1 MKRRR
6 ATDATT
12 TSTAMTSTATT
23 STATTSTATTGAA
36 SGGETTITLP
46 VRRRRPVIQLDRV
59 GKTYGLGDTVVHAVR
74 DVSLTVERGDYIAI
88 MGASGSGKSTLMNLI
103 GCLDDQTRGRY
114 LLDGVDVR
122 TLDEHQLAV
131 IRNRKI
137 GFVFQSFNLIPR
149 TRAVDN
155 VSLPLSYAK
164 VASSERRERAMD
176 ALAAV
181 GLSDRSGHLPTQLSG
196 GQQQRVAIARAIV
209 TQPVLLLADEPT
221 GALDSHASADVLA
234 LFDQLNDEGR
244 TIVLI
249 THEDEVAAHAKRVVR
264 MRDGDIVGDTRNA
277 ALEGRPPRLDLGV
290 PA

>member
-12 TSTAMTSTATT
+12 TSTATT
-23 STATTSTATTGAA
+23 STATTSTATISTA
-36 SGGETTITLP
+36 TTTLP

-88 MGASGSGKSTLMNLI
+88 MGASGSGKSTLMNQI

-164 VASSERRERAMD
+164 VSSSERRERAMD

>member
-1 MKRRR
+1 MRRRR
-6 ATDATT
+6 ATPAENIEDVPS
-12 TSTAMTSTATT
+12 TSDVQ
-23 STATTSTATTGAA
+23 
-36 SGGETTITLP
+36 TIPLP

-59 GKTYGLGDTVVHAVR
+59 GKTYGLGDTAVHAVR

-103 GCLDDQTRGRY
+103 GCLDEQSRGRY

-164 VASSERRERAMD
+164 VGSSQRRERAMD

-181 GLSDRSGHLPTQLSG
+181 GLTDRAGHLPTELSG

-234 LFDQLNDEGR
+234 LFDQLNVEGR

-264 MRDGDIVGDTRNA
+264 MRDGDIVSDTRNA

-290 PA
+290 SA